1 MIRLRPAATALA
13 AIALLALGLAY
24 WIARPSRP
32 DVLWIS
38 VDSLRPDRLASYG
51 SGRIA
56 TPFLDYLAANGVLF
70 EQAYADAPWTTAAM
84 ASALTGRFAVHHG
97 LRTPF
102 RRLPEDETTL
112 AEVLA
117 DHGWRTAAIVGVV
130 SLHRWYGLGQ
140 GFTDFDDRFDSP
152 VEAAG
157 DRPHLPL
164 RDYDD
169 IGRLRS
175 QRTRKWRHDS
185 LRGDEAVADAAVA
198 WLQTAGRRRPVF
210 LWVHFFGPHRR
221 RQLGDA
227 PEAALRRSRDS
238 YDAAVAGVDAQI
250 GRILD
255 ELRRSGRLANTL
267 IVLQGDHGEA
277 LLEHGELDHGQH
289 LYDTTLRVPL
299 LLAWPGRLAPRRS
312 AAMVRV
318 VDVLPTVLQLL
329 HIPPPPGL
337 DGVRLDLHPGGAAS
351 HSPPLLAETLLPAEA
366 SFGSFRPDGSLA
378 APGLR
383 RLAVRTPRWKYVLSA
398 PHALVNFPPEVTY
411 RGDPAPF
418 RREELYD
425 LVADPLEKSNLASQR
440 PDVLR
445 ELRATL
451 RAGVPDA
458 ATTP

>member
-1 MIRLRPAATALA
+1 VILRAAAAALA
-13 AIALLALGLAY
+13 AIALLSVGLAY
-24 WIARPSRP
+24 RSARPSRP

-38 VDSLRPDRLASYG
+38 IDSLRPDRLASYG
-51 SGRIA
+51 SGRVP
-56 TPFLDYLAANGVLF
+56 TPFLDYLAAHGVLF
-70 EQAYADAPWTTAAM
+70 DHAYADAPWTTAAM

-102 RRLPEDETTL
+102 LRLPEDETTL

-117 DHGWRTAAIVGVV
+117 DHGWRTAAIVGAV
-130 SLHRWYGLGQ
+130 SLHRWYGLEQ
-140 GFTDFDDRFDSP
+140 GFAHFDDRFDSP

-164 RDYDD
+164 RNHDD
-169 IGRLRS
+169 IGRLRA

-185 LRGDEAVADAAVA
+185 FRADEAVTDAAVA

-221 RQLGDA
+221 RQLGDT
-227 PEAALRRSRDS
+227 PAAAARRTLDS
-238 YDAAVAGVDAQI
+238 YDAAVARVDAQI
-250 GRILD
+250 GRLLD

-267 IVLQGDHGEA
+267 IVVQGDHGEA
-277 LLEHGELDHGQH
+277 LLEHGELDHGQY
-289 LYDTTLRVPL
+289 LYDATLRVPL
-299 LLAWPGRLAPRRS
+299 LIAWPGRLAPRRS

-318 VDVLPTVLQLL
+318 VDVAPTVLQLL
-329 HIPPPPGL
+329 HIHPPPGL
-337 DGVRLDLHPGGAAS
+337 DGMPLDVRADGGAAQP
-351 HSPPLLAETLLPAEA
+351 PPLLAETLLPAEA

-383 RLAVRTPRWKYVLSA
+383 RLAVRTPRWKYVLTS

-411 RGDPAPF
+411 RGDALPF
-418 RREELYD
+418 GREELYD
-425 LVADPLEKSNLASQR
+425 LVADPSEKTNLASQR
-440 PDVLR
+440 PEIVQ

-458 ATTP
+458 ATP